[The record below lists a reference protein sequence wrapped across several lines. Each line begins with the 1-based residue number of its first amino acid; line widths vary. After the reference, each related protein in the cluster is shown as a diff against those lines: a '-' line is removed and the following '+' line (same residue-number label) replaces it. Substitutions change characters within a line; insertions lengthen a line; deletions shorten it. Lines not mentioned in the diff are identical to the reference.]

1 MVAILLFWRTWR
13 HVNALY
19 FLIPYHHPQNPTTP
33 HHPPPPPTT
42 RDILIAGW
50 KEIFFTFIRSS
61 YSVSL
66 GIKLTGGKVKVPNWP
81 PVNPFLPDIL
91 SDFLILGR
99 TSCCRQL
106 VFWTI
111 DQVTGYF
118 LKCSDITIIFY
129 TNWLFFGYKKCGN
142 TVIFTQETQTVSSSK
157 LRPDN
162 FRFLKG
168 LNFLTTMIFLCLCTT
183 NSQATKTSQLTG
195 GRLVNFMCKRR
206 F

>member
-1 MVAILLFWRTWR
+1 MVKL
-13 HVNALY
+13 
-19 FLIPYHHPQNPTTP
+19 
-33 HHPPPPPTT
+33 
-42 RDILIAGW
+42 
-50 KEIFFTFIRSS
+50 K
-61 YSVSL
+61 SL
-66 GIKLTGGKVKVPNWP
+66 KP

-129 TNWLFFGYKKCGN
+129 TNWLFFCYKKCGN
-142 TVIFTQETQTVSSSK
+142 TVIFTQETQNVSSSK

-162 FRFLKG
+162 FPFLKG
-168 LNFLTTMIFLCLCTT
+168 LIFLTTMIFLCLCTT
-183 NSQATKTSQLTG
+183 NSQANKTSQLTG

-206 F
+206 FEQQRMNQSRPRAVSEKTPRCWVTKPN